1 MRGSEGGLGYAE
13 SPEADVVAVELV
25 LACDQALSGY
35 YRMYIGRQVMVMN
48 MHFN

>member
-25 LACDQALSGY
+25 LACDRALSGY
-35 YRMYIGRQVMVMN
+35 YRNMYYKLN
-48 MHFN
+48 S